1 MARINRKKNAAG
13 EPFVP
18 PRVLL
23 TMLVVIGIGM
33 GYLGLKA
40 RCEQL
45 GAEIKRLESVCEI
58 NQRRLENE
66 ESKWA
71 SLMTPRVIED
81 ALTRHGLKLGWPRR
95 GQVVRLYDSRAS
107 DLALVDMRDAVR
119 FAELER
125 VALND

>member
-1 MARINRKKNAAG
+1 MTKVNRKKNTAADQIIPG
-13 EPFVP
+13 
-18 PRVLL
+18 RVIMTL
-23 TMLVVIGIGM
+23 MAVVLVGLGYMGI
-33 GYLGLKA
+33 KA

-45 GAEIKRLESVCEI
+45 GAEIKRLESSTEI

-71 SLMTPRVIED
+71 ALMTPRTIED
-81 ALTRHGLKLGWPRR
+81 TLTRHGLNLTWPRR
-95 GQVVRLYDSRAS
+95 GQVVRIYDSRAN

-125 VALND
+125 VALNE